1 MIKRMFMF
9 FGLSCL
15 LLSGCRTPARTASE
29 PDTSAS
35 TGYASE
41 EVQRI
46 SVFYDG
52 SLYLYNATGFD
63 LPREDGW
70 QFLGNVA
77 SVNNLEWPA
86 EDFCG
91 THLKPGQEIYYDPEE
106 PKKLYVKYDRGFA
119 LFEAEENAETENTGT
134 LGTGVSEHQGTEN
147 PSAGESED
155 DGAGKTIQ
163 AESEAGLLPG
173 VTMEIMD
180 VTETGITVS
189 LVNHTELNMEF
200 GEEYSLEVWNG
211 TGWEAVPYED
221 GQWAFHS
228 IAYSMP
234 ENQPVEWKAD
244 WEALYGTLEPG
255 QYRLVKPVM
264 DFRGPGDFTEYGLTA
279 EFELPVQALQEPPV
293 LRLQDSLSSTLA
305 ELQLEPENYTWHCKR
320 GAGGEMQGITA
331 CGAASTEAFPQQDPL
346 ELTQYQ
352 GMEGV
357 LYTVSCTVVPDW
369 MNIKEYSRADMGK
382 ADAEPVSET
391 ILEAGELL
399 ELKPDR
405 MYEIL
410 AEWDSGRGDARGF
423 YGEACYLVV
432 TE

>member
-1 MIKRMFMF
+1 MF

-15 LLSGCRTPARTASE
+15 LLLGCQAPAGTPSE
-29 PDTSAS
+29 PDTLAP

-63 LPREDGW
+63 LPGEDGW
-70 QFLGNVA
+70 QFLGKVA

-91 THLKPGQEIYYDPEE
+91 THLEPGQEIYYDPEE
-106 PKKLYVKYDRGFA
+106 SKKLYVKYDRGFA

-134 LGTGVSEHQGTEN
+134 LGTGASEHRETETA
-147 PSAGESED
+147 SAGESRD
-155 DGAGKTIQ
+155 AGGGETIQ

-173 VTMEIMD
+173 VTMEITD

-189 LVNHTELNMEF
+189 LVNHTELNMEFGEEYSLEVWNGTGWEAVPYEDGQWAFHSIAYSMPENLVNHTELNMEF

-357 LYTVSCTVVPDW
+357 L
-369 MNIKEYSRADMGK
+369 
-382 ADAEPVSET
+382 
-391 ILEAGELL
+391 
-399 ELKPDR
+399 
-405 MYEIL
+405 
-410 AEWDSGRGDARGF
+410 
-423 YGEACYLVV
+423 
-432 TE
+432 

>member
-1 MIKRMFMF
+1 MIKEKDFPDGGRKQEGDGAMRKEIRYQMI
-9 FGLSCL
+9 LWAMAAAV
-15 LLSGCRTPARTASE
+15 SGCGNVRGASIAAEEKRTATESGQSME
-29 PDTSAS
+29 A
-35 TGYASE
+35 
-41 EVQRI
+41 
-46 SVFYDG
+46 FG
-52 SLYLYNATGFD
+52 S
-63 LPREDGW
+63 
-70 QFLGNVA
+70 
-77 SVNNLEWPA
+77 
-86 EDFCG
+86 
-91 THLKPGQEIYYDPEE
+91 QETKLDPE
-106 PKKLYVKYDRGFA
+106 K
-119 LFEAEENAETENTGT
+119 ETA
-134 LGTGVSEHQGTEN
+134 
-147 PSAGESED
+147 SAGESRD
-155 DGAGKTIQ
+155 AGGGETIQ
-163 AESEAGLLPG
+163 AESEAGPLPG
-173 VTMEIMD
+173 VTMEITD

-211 TGWEAVPYED
+211 TDWEPVPYRD

-255 QYRLVKPVM
+255 RYRLVKPVM
-264 DFRGPGDFTEYGLTA
+264 DFRGAGDFTEYGLTA

-305 ELQLEPENYTWHCKR
+305 ELRLEPGNYTWHCKR

-331 CGAASTEAFPQQDPL
+331 CGAASTEVFPQQDPL
-346 ELTQYQ
+346 ELTEYQ

-357 LYTVSCTVVPDW
+357 LYTVSCTVVPDR

-391 ILEAGELL
+391 VLDAGELP
-399 ELKPDR
+399 ELRPDR

>member
-1 MIKRMFMF
+1 MIKRIFMF

-15 LLSGCRTPARTASE
+15 LLSGCRAPAGAASE
-29 PDTSAS
+29 PDTLAP

-63 LPREDGW
+63 LPKEDSW
-70 QFLGNVA
+70 QFLGKVA

-86 EDFCG
+86 EDFYG
-91 THLKPGQEIYYDPEE
+91 THLEPGQEIYYDPEE
-106 PKKLYVKYDRGFA
+106 PQKLYVKYDRGFA
-119 LFEAEENAETENTGT
+119 LFEAEENAETGNTVTPTPGA
-134 LGTGVSEHQGTEN
+134 SEHQGTEN
-147 PSAGESED
+147 PSAGESRD
-155 DGAGKTIQ
+155 AGGGKTIQ
-163 AESEAGLLPG
+163 AESEAAPLPG
-173 VTMEIMD
+173 VTMEITD

-211 TGWEAVPYED
+211 TGWEPVPYRA

-234 ENQPVEWKAD
+234 ENQPVEWEAD
-244 WEALYGTLEPG
+244 WEALYGPLEPG
-255 QYRLVKPVM
+255 RYRLVKPVL
-264 DFRGPGDFTEYGLTA
+264 DFRGTGDFTEYGLTA

-293 LRLQDSLSSTLA
+293 LGLQDSLSSTLA
-305 ELQLEPENYTWHCKR
+305 ELCLEPGNYTWYCKR

-331 CGAASTEAFPQQDPL
+331 CGAAPTEAFPQQEPL

-357 LYTVSCTVVPDW
+357 LYTVSCTVVPDR
-369 MNIKEYSRADMGK
+369 MNVKVYSRADMGK
-382 ADAEPVSET
+382 TDAEPVSET
-391 ILEAGELL
+391 VLEAGELL
-399 ELKPDR
+399 ELSPDR

-410 AEWDSGRGDARGF
+410 AEWASDRGEARGF

>member
-1 MIKRMFMF
+1 MI
-9 FGLSCL
+9 
-15 LLSGCRTPARTASE
+15 
-29 PDTSAS
+29 
-35 TGYASE
+35 
-41 EVQRI
+41 I
-46 SVFYDG
+46 
-52 SLYLYNATGFD
+52 
-63 LPREDGW
+63 
-70 QFLGNVA
+70 
-77 SVNNLEWPA
+77 
-86 EDFCG
+86 
-91 THLKPGQEIYYDPEE
+91 EI
-106 PKKLYVKYDRGFA
+106 
-119 LFEAEENAETENTGT
+119 T
-134 LGTGVSEHQGTEN
+134 
-147 PSAGESED
+147 
-155 DGAGKTIQ
+155 
-163 AESEAGLLPG
+163 
-173 VTMEIMD
+173 D

-211 TGWEAVPYED
+211 TGWDPVPYRD
-221 GQWAFHS
+221 GPWAFHS

-234 ENQPVEWKAD
+234 EKQPVEWKAD

-255 QYRLVKPVM
+255 RYRMVKPVM

-305 ELQLEPENYTWHCKR
+305 ELRLEPENYTWYCKR

-331 CGAASTEAFPQQDPL
+331 CGASPTEAFPQLEPL

-357 LYTVSCTVVPDW
+357 LYTVSCTVVPDR
-369 MNIKEYSRADMGK
+369 MNVKEYSREDMGK
-382 ADAEPVSET
+382 PDAEPVSET
-391 ILEAGELL
+391 VLEAGALL
-399 ELKPDR
+399 ELRPGR

-423 YGEACYLVV
+423 CGEACYLLV

>member
-1 MIKRMFMF
+1 MIKRIFMF

-15 LLSGCRTPARTASE
+15 LLSGCQAPAGTPSE
-29 PDTSAS
+29 PDTLAP

-91 THLKPGQEIYYDPEE
+91 THLNQGQEIYYDPEE

-134 LGTGVSEHQGTEN
+134 LGIGASEHQGTEN
-147 PSAGESED
+147 PSAGESGD
-155 DGAGKTIQ
+155 DGAGETIQ
-163 AESEAGLLPG
+163 AESEAGLLQG
-173 VTMEIMD
+173 VTMEITD

-305 ELQLEPENYTWHCKR
+305 ELQLEPVMKNKGT
-320 GAGGEMQGITA
+320 
-331 CGAASTEAFPQQDPL
+331 L
-346 ELTQYQ
+346 
-352 GMEGV
+352 
-357 LYTVSCTVVPDW
+357 
-369 MNIKEYSRADMGK
+369 IKEMMARYKGK
-382 ADAEPVSET
+382 TDGKSVNAAV
-391 ILEAGELL
+391 
-399 ELKPDR
+399 
-405 MYEIL
+405 
-410 AEWDSGRGDARGF
+410 GRV
-423 YGEACYLVV
+423 LN
-432 TE
+432 

>member
-1 MIKRMFMF
+1 MCIRD
-9 FGLSCL
+9 
-15 LLSGCRTPARTASE
+15 R
-29 PDTSAS
+29 
-35 TGYASE
+35 
-41 EVQRI
+41 
-46 SVFYDG
+46 
-52 SLYLYNATGFD
+52 
-63 LPREDGW
+63 
-70 QFLGNVA
+70 
-77 SVNNLEWPA
+77 EWPA

-91 THLKPGQEIYYDPEE
+91 THLEPGQEIYYDPEE
-106 PKKLYVKYDRGFA
+106 PQKLYVKYDRGFA

-134 LGTGVSEHQGTEN
+134 LGTGASEHRETETA
-147 PSAGESED
+147 SAGESRD
-155 DGAGKTIQ
+155 AGAGKTIQ
-163 AESEAGLLPG
+163 AESEAGPLPG
-173 VTMEIMD
+173 VTMEITD
-180 VTETGITVS
+180 VTETGIAVS

-410 AEWDSGRGDARGF
+410 VEWDSGRGDARGF

>member
-91 THLKPGQEIYYDPEE
+91 THLNPGQEIYYDPEE

-305 ELQLEPENYTWHCKR
+305 ELQLEPENYT
-320 GAGGEMQGITA
+320 
-331 CGAASTEAFPQQDPL
+331 
-346 ELTQYQ
+346 
-352 GMEGV
+352 
-357 LYTVSCTVVPDW
+357 
-369 MNIKEYSRADMGK
+369 
-382 ADAEPVSET
+382 
-391 ILEAGELL
+391 
-399 ELKPDR
+399 
-405 MYEIL
+405 
-410 AEWDSGRGDARGF
+410 
-423 YGEACYLVV
+423 
-432 TE
+432 